1 MSITA
6 QKAESSKPLV
16 SKSSYEQECF
26 DQEALLE
33 KVALEYNNGA
43 VRKSKGRR
51 FGIVWNILFLIL
63 GVVVTLFVLNMN
75 YTKAPKLEPGWD
87 RALTQTEE
95 PIENAYFCGHSPDEA
110 RSRGCKFDIILYSWV
125 PHQCYDSG
133 IQEEYLQREFE
144 WWRFQNATDQV
155 SQARAR
161 EGEEEILWLNW
172 GMFKS
177 NYHVK

>member
-1 MSITA
+1 MSPTT
-6 QKAESSKPLV
+6 QNSEGSEPLV

-26 DQEALLE
+26 DQEALLQ
-33 KVALEYNNGA
+33 KLSFGYNDRA
-43 VRKSKGRR
+43 PLKLKSRR
-51 FGIVWNILFLIL
+51 VGIVWNICFLIL

-75 YTKAPKLEPGWD
+75 YTRAPRLDPGWD

-95 PIENAYFCGHSPDEA
+95 PIENAYYCGHSPHEA

-125 PHQCYDSG
+125 PHQCYDPE
-133 IQEEYLQREFE
+133 IQEEYLSREFE

-161 EGEEEILWLNW
+161 EGEEDILWLNW
-172 GMFKS
+172 GMLK
-177 NYHVK
+177 VK